1 MHAAAPLVLK
11 EWSEFYVIVGS
22 AAAALTGLMFVVI
35 TLVAGDRSR
44 TTTTGTET
52 FSTPTVVHFCAALLM
67 SMVLSAPWRSL
78 AHLSAVLAAVGA
90 FGVAYGLLLVYRI
103 GYRLRHEV
111 YEPGLDDWLWYAI
124 LPLIAYAVLLGGA
137 LWLRIGAA
145 EAFVAFAAASA
156 LLIFIGI
163 HNAWDVVTFIA
174 AGHMSHPDGAA
185 GERPEPAGDQRPRPT
200 SAPAATTPKDADGG
214 EPPSDTD
221 KY

>member
-1 MHAAAPLVLK
+1 MHEAAPLVLK
-11 EWSEFYVIVGS
+11 AWSEFYVIVGS

-78 AHLSAVLAAVGA
+78 VHLSVVLAVVGA

-103 GYRLRHEV
+103 GYRLQHEV
-111 YEPGLDDWLWYAI
+111 YKPGLDDWLWYAI
-124 LPLIAYAVLLGGA
+124 LPLIAYAGLLGAA
-137 LWLRIGAA
+137 LWLRTGAT
-145 EAFVAFAAASA
+145 EALVTLAASSG

-174 AGHMSHPDGAA
+174 AGRMSQPNEGS
-185 GERPEPAGDQRPRPT
+185 GERSDPVAEQPPRPEPV
-200 SAPAATTPKDADGG
+200 PAAPPPNDVSGG
-214 EPPSDTD
+214 EPPPAA
-221 KY
+221 